1 MISFGKYFYK
11 QMNQKPFVI
20 GISGGSG
27 SGKSTFVKE
36 LAATFSPEE
45 VCILSQDNY
54 YKPRELQVSDQKGE
68 INFDLPES
76 FKEEEYH
83 QDVLKLLNG
92 EEVVLKEYTYNNAL
106 ATPKL
111 VHYKPAPVIVIEGI
125 FVFHFADVSALMD
138 LKIFIDAD
146 EHIKLIRRIQRDKI
160 ERNYPLED
168 VLYRYQH
175 HVFPSYQKYI
185 LPYKSAC
192 DMIVDNNISFE
203 DAMEELRLSIREKL
217 DTVSK

>member
-1 MISFGKYFYK
+1 
-11 QMNQKPFVI
+11 MNQKPFVI

-27 SGKSTFVKE
+27 SGKTTFVKE
-36 LAATFSPEE
+36 LARSFSPDQ

-54 YKPRELQVSDQKGE
+54 YKPREEQVIDANNEK
-68 INFDLPES
+68 NFDLPES
-76 FKEEEYH
+76 FKEQEYH
-83 QDVLKLLNG
+83 KDVLRLLNG
-92 EEVVLKEYTYNNAL
+92 EDVVLKEYTYNNPDAE
-106 ATPKL
+106 PSL
-111 VHYKPAPVIVIEGI
+111 VTYKAAPVIVIEGI
-125 FVFHFADVSALMD
+125 FVFHFADVSSLMD

-185 LPYKSAC
+185 LPYKSEC
-192 DMIVDNNISFE
+192 DIVVNNNISFE
-203 DAMEELRLSIREKL
+203 DAMNALRLSINEKL
-217 DTVSK
+217 DETVSGI